1 MSAVAVRRAGPDE
14 LDELMAWRMRVLRE
28 VFSIPE
34 GEDVA
39 ELERANRAY
48 YRETLEEG
56 GHVACFACRGRGE
69 IVGCGG
75 ICLQREMPSPDNPNG
90 LCAYLMNVYVDPAM
104 RGQGAG
110 EAVVRWLV
118 EEARR
123 QGATKIYLE
132 TTESGRPLY
141 RKLGFESMEDY
152 LSLKGAS

>member
-1 MSAVAVRRAGPDE
+1 MSAVVVRRAGLDE

-34 GEDVA
+34 GEDVT

-56 GHVACFACRGRGE
+56 AHVACFACRDGGE

-118 EEARR
+118 DEARR
-123 QGATKIYLE
+123 RGATKIYLE

-141 RKLGFESMEDY
+141 RKLGFEPMQDY